1 MNEIPIFAKTYD
13 LLLWLVP
20 ATLKYPREHRFALA
34 LRTQQAAFEF
44 NELIVL
50 ARKTRDQRDLLLR
63 ADAHLEQLRLSLR
76 LAHDLK
82 LLTLRQY
89 EHVSREVSAIG
100 ALLGDWMKRSGAQP
114 PVERSRGA
122 QFRPP
127 GDGETRNGTVV
138 LSAIGDVSVALCGHA
153 ERCRQAL
160 AVRGVAE
167 LHAKLLAHA
176 PVGHAV

>member
-34 LRTQQAAFEF
+34 IRTQQAAFEF

-50 ARKTRDQRDLLLR
+50 ARKTRNKGDLLLR
-63 ADAHLEQLRLSLR
+63 ADAHLEQLRLYLR

-89 EHVSREVSAIG
+89 EFISREVSAIG
-100 ALLGDWMKRSGAQP
+100 ALLGDWIKRSGS
-114 PVERSRGA
+114 RSSTAEPR
-122 QFRPP
+122 
-127 GDGETRNGTVV
+127 
-138 LSAIGDVSVALCGHA
+138 SAHY
-153 ERCRQAL
+153 
-160 AVRGVAE
+160 
-167 LHAKLLAHA
+167 A
-176 PVGHAV
+176 PQSQDN

>member
-50 ARKTRDQRDLLLR
+50 ARKTRDKRDLLIR
-63 ADAHLEQLRLSLR
+63 ADAHLEQVRLYLR

-82 LLTLRQY
+82 LLSLRQY
-89 EHVSREVSAIG
+89 EHASREVSSIG
-100 ALLGDWMKRSGAQP
+100 ALLGDWMKRVGAQ
-114 PVERSRGA
+114 S
-122 QFRPP
+122 
-127 GDGETRNGTVV
+127 
-138 LSAIGDVSVALCGHA
+138 SALPS
-153 ERCRQAL
+153 
-160 AVRGVAE
+160 
-167 LHAKLLAHA
+167 
-176 PVGHAV
+176 

>member
-50 ARKTRDQRDLLLR
+50 ARKTRDKRDLLLR
-63 ADAHLEQLRLSLR
+63 ADAHLEQLRLYLR
-76 LAHDLK
+76 LAHDLN
-82 LLTLRQY
+82 LLALRQY

-100 ALLGDWMKRSGAQP
+100 ALLGDWMKRVGAQP
-114 PVERSRGA
+114 PAERPRGA

-127 GDGETRNGTVV
+127 GDGETRNGEV
-138 LSAIGDVSVALCGHA
+138 
-153 ERCRQAL
+153 
-160 AVRGVAE
+160 
-167 LHAKLLAHA
+167 
-176 PVGHAV
+176 

>member
-34 LRTQQAAFEF
+34 IRTQEAAFEF

-50 ARKTRDQRDLLLR
+50 ARKTPDKRDLLLR
-63 ADAHLEQLRLSLR
+63 ADAQLEQLRLYLR

-89 EHVSREVSAIG
+89 EYVSRDVSAVG
-100 ALLGDWMKRSGAQP
+100 ALLGDWMKRTGARTGASAP
-114 PVERSRGA
+114 RGA
-122 QFRPP
+122 RYVPP
-127 GDGETRNGTVV
+127 TDNDQV
-138 LSAIGDVSVALCGHA
+138 
-153 ERCRQAL
+153 
-160 AVRGVAE
+160 
-167 LHAKLLAHA
+167 
-176 PVGHAV
+176 

>member
-1 MNEIPIFAKTYD
+1 MNEAPIFAKTYD

-20 ATLKYPREHRFALA
+20 ATLKYPREHRYALA

-50 ARKTRDQRDLLLR
+50 ARKTRDKRVLLTQ
-63 ADAHLEQLRLSLR
+63 ADARLEQVRVYLR

-100 ALLGDWMKRSGAQP
+100 ALLGDWIKRIGE
-114 PVERSRGA
+114 V
-122 QFRPP
+122 RPS
-127 GDGETRNGTVV
+127 T
-138 LSAIGDVSVALCGHA
+138 H
-153 ERCRQAL
+153 
-160 AVRGVAE
+160 
-167 LHAKLLAHA
+167 
-176 PVGHAV
+176 

>member
-34 LRTQQAAFEF
+34 IRTQEAAFEF

-50 ARKTRDQRDLLLR
+50 ARKTRDKRDLLLR
-63 ADAHLEQLRLSLR
+63 ADAHLEQLRLYLR

-89 EHVSREVSAIG
+89 EHVSRDVSAIG
-100 ALLGDWMKRSGAQP
+100 ALLGDWMKRSAA
-114 PVERSRGA
+114 RSEADKPRGA
-122 QFRPP
+122 QYRPRGSEEVP
-127 GDGETRNGTVV
+127 D
-138 LSAIGDVSVALCGHA
+138 D
-153 ERCRQAL
+153 
-160 AVRGVAE
+160 AV
-167 LHAKLLAHA
+167 
-176 PVGHAV
+176 